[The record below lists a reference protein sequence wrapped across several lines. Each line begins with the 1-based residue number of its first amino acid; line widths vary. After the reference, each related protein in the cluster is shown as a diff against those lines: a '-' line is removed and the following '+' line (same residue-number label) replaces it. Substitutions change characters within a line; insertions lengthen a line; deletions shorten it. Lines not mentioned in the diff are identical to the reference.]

1 MTYVKSF
8 ILILVVLSMTL
19 LNINIKSQAAT
30 RTETKTVNFGNPMD
44 IMNGFD
50 LITKNYNLKGNN
62 KNIIEI
68 QGAAAI
74 ENLYFNRGYSDNIKL
89 NIGTKFTSKLVGN
102 NYNVS
107 LYLKNFINNSNYEGF
122 DNISDL
128 EIINVYNGEINSES
142 NSKVYKYNNLLG
154 QEYTYIGQDSYKYQ
168 RAGMMNTGNYVTVE
182 YPRIVSRINQNLNSF
197 VPNRLLNFDD
207 LIKNKNQLIDKL
219 NQCNQNVIY
228 LIDGDNL
235 KIKLIKG
242 KSNILNLNY
251 FDEIMQKGPKNIIF
265 ENHPDISTPILIN
278 GGNSIYSFYGI
289 NKEDSNFILS
299 NGIKNTA
306 KNYVDYFGSILGNE
320 SIRSDNYYG
329 QVFVNN
335 IDSSAL
341 NKKIEHFP
349 FISNISCEISTQTE
363 IKPSLSFEIKAAN
376 GTDTQ
381 TILVGDPARLKFIYK
396 NTGNEDIN
404 INQGSMSNGS
414 ACNEN
419 PIIPGIIKVG
429 QSIEKDCTLQE
440 IKSGELKDNLLSYEV
455 TGYGVESKVKI
466 PMISDSTKILVTEP
480 IKKIPKVTLDV
491 RAPDGTDSQTITP
504 GDPIKL
510 KLTFKNTGSEVL
522 NSPILQS
529 YVRIPCKGAFDSFPS
544 ELKIGEVVESICTLE
559 GVQPDWLTNNQV
571 KIGLKARGIES
582 NTFSEQ
588 FEDTSTVIFK
598 PKLKIIPKSSPWY
611 YFMKM
616 LENNPEMYN
625 RVVLFLNL

>member
-1 MTYVKSF
+1 MTYIKSF
-8 ILILVVLSMTL
+8 ILILVVLSMTS

-50 LITKNYNLKGNN
+50 LITKNYNLRGNN

-102 NYNVS
+102 NYNVG
-107 LYLKNFINNSNYEGF
+107 LYLKNFINNSNYEQF
-122 DNISDL
+122 DDISDL

-154 QEYTYIGQDSYKYQ
+154 QEYTYLGQDSYKYQ

-197 VPNRLLNFDD
+197 VPKTLLSFDD

-265 ENHPDISTPILIN
+265 ENQPDISTPILIN

-306 KNYVDYFGSILGNE
+306 KNYIDYFGSILGSE
-320 SIRSDNYYG
+320 SVRSDNYYG

-335 IDSSAL
+335 IDGSAL

-349 FISNISCEISTQTE
+349 FISNLSCEISTQTE
-363 IKPSLSFEIKAAN
+363 IKPSLSLEIKASN

-381 TILVGDPARLKFIYK
+381 TIISGDPARLKIIYK
-396 NTGNEDIN
+396 NTGNEEILIN
-404 INQGSMSNGS
+404 KSQLYNVNG
-414 ACNEN
+414 CEEL
-419 PIIPGIIKVG
+419 PIFPGNLKVGQTIEYDCTIRGIKVG
-429 QSIEKDCTLQE
+429 T
-440 IKSGELKDNLLSYEV
+440 LKDNLLVFEV
-455 TGYGVESKVKI
+455 SRFDINTKEYIPIASDTTTIIVK
-466 PMISDSTKILVTEP
+466 EP

-491 RAPDGTDSQTITP
+491 RAPDGTDSQTISP
-504 GDPIKL
+504 GDPIEL
-510 KLTFKNTGSEVL
+510 KLIIKNTGNEDL
-522 NSPILQS
+522 ISPIFQS
-529 YVRIPCKGAFDSFPS
+529 YVRIPCKGGFDSFPS
-544 ELKIGEVVESICTLE
+544 ILKIGEVSEVTCTLS
-559 GVQPDWLTNNQV
+559 GVQPEWLTNNQV
-571 KIGLKARGIES
+571 KIGLKASGIES

-588 FEDTSTVIFK
+588 VLDTSTVLFK

-625 RVVLFLNL
+625 RVLLFLNL